1 MTRVPV
7 CITMVN
13 FKLTYHMAHD
23 LSGAGGE
30 EIPGLHLTGSF
41 IIVFTNAH
49 YFIPNQF
56 NAFFIFAACYHN
68 L

>member
-1 MTRVPV
+1 
-7 CITMVN
+7 
-13 FKLTYHMAHD
+13 MAHD